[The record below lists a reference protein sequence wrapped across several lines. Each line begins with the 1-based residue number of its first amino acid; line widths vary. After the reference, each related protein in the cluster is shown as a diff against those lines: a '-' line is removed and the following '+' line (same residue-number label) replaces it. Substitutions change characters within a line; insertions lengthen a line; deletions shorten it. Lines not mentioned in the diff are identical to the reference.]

1 MAMLSGDEEYM
12 LSRSTS
18 RRRANMRSGHLG
30 HGLRAGAE
38 GLAKGIGKGLGGLV
52 TAPALA
58 VKKEGLWGLG
68 GGFAKGLTGAVVKP
82 AVGAIDM
89 AEGLT
94 LGIRNTATIINTAAG
109 RGAWE
114 RRRLRP
120 PRAPT
125 GQEDGRATLAEYDG
139 ALARGYAA
147 LKGQEIVVAHSRR
160 GGGDDGGGG
169 GDEEGGAAEDAL
181 NNMVVEGQGRSH
193 ILQVA
198 TRLEFLHFALSR
210 ASALCLDLDAV
221 NALWD
226 SVHDDALTIKE
237 RNLLLKWLQV
247 ACRMQSRGHT
257 FMEDGVALEL
267 FRQKMTRSDGDRAA
281 YWEEMS
287 EEGFAC
293 LESFFLLVNERSG
306 QLYQEG
312 GGSGGKVHVRVLP
325 EKLEGMLS
333 LWRVALEAANS
344 TLGYVRLR

>member
-1 MAMLSGDEEYM
+1 MGGVGWVLILLLLCSPSPLLYPLSHLSSTPPRPPPLIPPWPFAICLSQHTQDSAITMLQERGLLRLVLHDLVAYKQEASLAADAIMAGGEGGSAAATPA
-12 LSRSTS
+12 TS
-18 RRRANMRSGHLG
+18 P
-30 HGLRAGAE
+30 
-38 GLAKGIGKGLGGLV
+38 LGGSGG
-52 TAPALA
+52 A
-58 VKKEGLWGLG
+58 G
-68 GGFAKGLTGAVVKP
+68 GGGGGGGGESKT
-82 AVGAIDM
+82 D
-89 AEGLT
+89 
-94 LGIRNTATIINTAAG
+94 
-109 RGAWE
+109 
-114 RRRLRP
+114 
-120 PRAPT
+120 
-125 GQEDGRATLAEYDG
+125 
-139 ALARGYAA
+139 
-147 LKGQEIVVAHSRR
+147 
-160 GGGDDGGGG
+160 GGDDGGGG

>member
-58 VKKEGLWGLG
+58 VQKEGLWGLG

-160 GGGDDGGGG
+160 GGGDDGGVGG
-169 GDEEGGAAEDAL
+169 GGIVMLTD
-181 NNMVVEGQGRSH
+181 
-193 ILQVA
+193 
-198 TRLEFLHFALSR
+198 TRL
-210 ASALCLDLDAV
+210 
-221 NALWD
+221 
-226 SVHDDALTIKE
+226 
-237 RNLLLKWLQV
+237 LLLDDDDKPPAKSLATGADLTV
-247 ACRMQSRGHT
+247 TSIT
-257 FMEDGVALEL
+257 LS
-267 FRQKMTRSDGDRAA
+267 TINS
-281 YWEEMS
+281 
-287 EEGFAC
+287 
-293 LESFFLLVNERSG
+293 
-306 QLYQEG
+306 
-312 GGSGGKVHVRVLP
+312 VRTQAIP
-325 EKLEGMLS
+325 
-333 LWRVALEAANS
+333 S
-344 TLGYVRLR
+344 TT